1 MGLPKNKRDWLAI
14 IQPDLLI
21 NLTLRDLR
29 SKYKRSVLGWTW
41 SVLNPLVAVVV
52 YSAVFS
58 IFLRIEPS
66 VGDPSGLDSYAVFLL
81 VTLLP
86 WQFHVT
92 SLTEANR
99 SITANSSLITKIF
112 FPRWVLPTSAVLARF
127 LTLIVEMFVLLVLI
141 ALWEGHIAFQWI
153 PVVAALMILQLLFT
167 IGLALIISAANVYFR
182 DIQHFLMV
190 ALQPWMFLTPILYP
204 LNLVPD
210 DKEFLG
216 ISYRTLYQ
224 LNPMVSWAK
233 AYRNVLYDLRFPSLE
248 RWLAIL
254 AATLLPA
261 FIHLDFEGP
270 TRSHHFSSVKSQSAT
285 FSKSA

>member
-1 MGLPKNKRDWLAI
+1 M
-14 IQPDLLI
+14 
-21 NLTLRDLR
+21 
-29 SKYKRSVLGWTW
+29 
-41 SVLNPLVAVVV
+41 LNPLVAVVV

-58 IFLRIEPS
+58 VFLRIEPG

-99 SITANSSLITKIF
+99 SITANSSLITKIY

-127 LTLIVEMFVLLVLI
+127 TTLVVEMAVLLVLVAAI
-141 ALWEGHIAFQWI
+141 EGHIAFQWLPI
-153 PVVAALMILQLLFT
+153 VLVLMLLQLLFT
-167 IGLALIISAANVYFR
+167 VGLALMISAANVYFR
-182 DIQHFLMV
+182 DIQHFLLV

-204 LNLVPD
+204 LNLVPAD
-210 DKEFLG
+210 RDFLG
-216 ISYRTLYQ
+216 VDYRTLYQ

-233 AYRNVLYDLRFPSLE
+233 AYRNVLYDLRFPSAE

-254 AATLLPA
+254 VATGVALAVGLRVFNRLEPRMA
-261 FIHLDFEGP
+261 EE
-270 TRSHHFSSVKSQSAT
+270 V
-285 FSKSA
+285 

>member
-1 MGLPKNKRDWLAI
+1 MGIPKNKREWLGL
-14 IQPDLLI
+14 IQADLLM

-58 IFLRIEPS
+58 VFLRIEPS

-127 LTLIVEMFVLLVLI
+127 LALIVEMLVLLILI

-204 LNLVPD
+204 LNLVPA

-254 AATLLPA
+254 T
-261 FIHLDFEGP
+261 
-270 TRSHHFSSVKSQSAT
+270 AT
-285 FSKSA
+285 FVVLYLGFKIFNRLEPRMAEEV

>member
-1 MGLPKNKRDWLAI
+1 MGIPKNKREWLGV
-14 IQPDLLI
+14 IQPDLLM

-92 SLTEANR
+92 SLTEAYR

-127 LTLIVEMFVLLVLI
+127 LTLIVEMLVLLILI

-167 IGLALIISAANVYFR
+167 IGLALMISAANVYFR

-204 LNLVPD
+204 LNLVPA

-254 AATLLPA
+254 
-261 FIHLDFEGP
+261 
-270 TRSHHFSSVKSQSAT
+270 SAT
-285 FSKSA
+285 FVVLYLGFKVFNRLEPRMAEEV

>member
-1 MGLPKNKRDWLAI
+1 MGIPKNKREWLGL
-14 IQPDLLI
+14 IQADLLM

-58 IFLRIEPS
+58 VFLRIEPS

-99 SITANSSLITKIF
+99 SITGNSSLVTKIF

-127 LTLIVEMFVLLVLI
+127 LTLIVEMLVLLILI

-204 LNLVPD
+204 LNLVPA

-254 AATLLPA
+254 
-261 FIHLDFEGP
+261 
-270 TRSHHFSSVKSQSAT
+270 SAT
-285 FSKSA
+285 FVVLYIGFKVFNRLEPRMAEEV

>member
-1 MGLPKNKRDWLAI
+1 MGIPRNKRDWLAF

-127 LTLIVEMFVLLVLI
+127 LTLIVEMFVLLILI
-141 ALWEGHIAFQWI
+141 ALWEGDIAFQWI

-167 IGLALIISAANVYFR
+167 IGLALIISATNVYFR

-204 LNLVPD
+204 LNLVPA

-224 LNPMVSWAK
+224 LNPMVS
-233 AYRNVLYDLRFPSLE
+233 PSLE

-254 AATLLPA
+254 AAT
-261 FIHLDFEGP
+261 FIVLYLGFKIFNRLEP
-270 TRSHHFSSVKSQSAT
+270 RMAEEV
-285 FSKSA
+285 

>member
-1 MGLPKNKRDWLAI
+1 MGTPRNKREWLGL
-14 IQPDLLI
+14 IQPDLLM

-66 VGDPSGLDSYAVFLL
+66 VGDPSGLNSYAVFLL

-127 LTLIVEMFVLLVLI
+127 LTLIVEMLVLLILI

-167 IGLALIISAANVYFR
+167 IGLALMISAANVYFR

-204 LNLVPD
+204 LNLVPA

-254 AATLLPA
+254 
-261 FIHLDFEGP
+261 
-270 TRSHHFSSVKSQSAT
+270 SAT
-285 FSKSA
+285 FVVLYLGFKVFNRLEPRMAEEV

>member
-1 MGLPKNKRDWLAI
+1 M
-14 IQPDLLI
+14 

-58 IFLRIEPS
+58 VFLRIEPS

-99 SITANSSLITKIF
+99 SITGNSSLVTKIF

-127 LTLIVEMFVLLVLI
+127 LTLIVEMLVLLILI

-167 IGLALIISAANVYFR
+167 IGLALMISAANVYFR

-204 LNLVPD
+204 LNLVPA

-254 AATLLPA
+254 T
-261 FIHLDFEGP
+261 
-270 TRSHHFSSVKSQSAT
+270 AT
-285 FSKSA
+285 FVVLYLGFKIFNRLEPRMAEEV

>member
-1 MGLPKNKRDWLAI
+1 VGIPKNKREWLGL
-14 IQPDLLI
+14 IQADLLM

-58 IFLRIEPS
+58 VFLRIEPS
-66 VGDPSGLDSYAVFLL
+66 VGNPSDLDSYAVFLL

-99 SITANSSLITKIF
+99 SITANSSLVTKIF

-127 LTLIVEMFVLLVLI
+127 LTLIVEMLVLLILI

-204 LNLVPD
+204 LNLVPA

-254 AATLLPA
+254 T
-261 FIHLDFEGP
+261 
-270 TRSHHFSSVKSQSAT
+270 AT
-285 FSKSA
+285 FVVLYLGFKIFNRLEPRMAEEV

>member
-1 MGLPKNKRDWLAI
+1 VGLPKNKRDWLAI

-254 AATLLPA
+254 AAT
-261 FIHLDFEGP
+261 FIVLYLGFKIFNRLEP
-270 TRSHHFSSVKSQSAT
+270 RMAEEV
-285 FSKSA
+285 

>member
-92 SLTEANR
+92 CLTEANR

-254 AATLLPA
+254 AAT
-261 FIHLDFEGP
+261 FIVLYLGFKIFNRLEP
-270 TRSHHFSSVKSQSAT
+270 RMAEEV
-285 FSKSA
+285 

>member
-1 MGLPKNKRDWLAI
+1 MGIPKNKREWLGL
-14 IQPDLLI
+14 IQPDLLM

-41 SVLNPLVAVVV
+41 SVFNPLVAVVV

-127 LTLIVEMFVLLVLI
+127 LTLIVEMLVLLILI

-153 PVVAALMILQLLFT
+153 PVIAALMILQLLFT
-167 IGLALIISAANVYFR
+167 IGLALMISAANVYFR

-204 LNLVPD
+204 LNLVPA

-254 AATLLPA
+254 
-261 FIHLDFEGP
+261 
-270 TRSHHFSSVKSQSAT
+270 SAT
-285 FSKSA
+285 FVVLYLGFKIFNRLEPRMAEEV

>member
-1 MGLPKNKRDWLAI
+1 MGIPKNKREWLGL
-14 IQPDLLI
+14 IQPDLLM

-127 LTLIVEMFVLLVLI
+127 LTLIVEMLVLLILI
-141 ALWEGHIAFQWI
+141 ALWEGHNAFKWI

-167 IGLALIISAANVYFR
+167 IGLALMISAANVYFR

-204 LNLVPD
+204 LNLVPA

-254 AATLLPA
+254 
-261 FIHLDFEGP
+261 
-270 TRSHHFSSVKSQSAT
+270 SAT
-285 FSKSA
+285 FVVLYIGFKVFNRLEPRMAEEV

>member
-1 MGLPKNKRDWLAI
+1 MGLPKNKRDLLAI
-14 IQPDLLI
+14 IQPDLLL
-21 NLTLRDLR
+21 NLTLRNLR

-204 LNLVPD
+204 LNLVPT

-216 ISYRTLYQ
+216 VSYRTLYQ

-254 AATLLPA
+254 AAT
-261 FIHLDFEGP
+261 FIVLYLGFKIFNRLEP
-270 TRSHHFSSVKSQSAT
+270 RMAEEV
-285 FSKSA
+285 

>member
-1 MGLPKNKRDWLAI
+1 VGLPKNKRDWLAI
-14 IQPDLLI
+14 VQPDLLI

-254 AATLLPA
+254 AAT
-261 FIHLDFEGP
+261 FIVLYLGFKIFNRLEP
-270 TRSHHFSSVKSQSAT
+270 RMAEEV
-285 FSKSA
+285 

>member
-1 MGLPKNKRDWLAI
+1 MGLPKNKRDLLAI
-14 IQPDLLI
+14 IQPDLLL

-167 IGLALIISAANVYFR
+167 IGLALIISSANVYFR

-204 LNLVPD
+204 LNLVPT

-216 ISYRTLYQ
+216 VSYRTLYQ

-254 AATLLPA
+254 T
-261 FIHLDFEGP
+261 
-270 TRSHHFSSVKSQSAT
+270 AT
-285 FSKSA
+285 FIVLYLGFKIFNRLEPRMAEEV

>member
-1 MGLPKNKRDWLAI
+1 MGITINKRDWLEF

-41 SVLNPLVAVVV
+41 SGLNPLVAVVV

-127 LTLIVEMFVLLVLI
+127 LTLIVEMFVLLILI

-204 LNLVPD
+204 LNLVPA

-254 AATLLPA
+254 AAT
-261 FIHLDFEGP
+261 FIVLYLGFKIFNRLEP
-270 TRSHHFSSVKSQSAT
+270 RMAEEV
-285 FSKSA
+285 

>member
-127 LTLIVEMFVLLVLI
+127 LTLIVEMFVLLILI
-141 ALWEGHIAFQWI
+141 ALWAGHIAFQWI

-204 LNLVPD
+204 LNLVPA

-254 AATLLPA
+254 AAT
-261 FIHLDFEGP
+261 FIVLYLGFKIFNRLEP
-270 TRSHHFSSVKSQSAT
+270 RMAEEV
-285 FSKSA
+285 

>member
-1 MGLPKNKRDWLAI
+1 MVGISSHRREWIGLL
-14 IQPDLLI
+14 QPDLLI

-29 SKYKRSVLGWTW
+29 SKYKRSALGWTW

-66 VGDPSGLDSYAVFLL
+66 VGNPSGLDSYAVFLL

-99 SITANSSLITKIF
+99 SITSNSSLITKIF

-127 LTLIVEMFVLLVLI
+127 LTLIVEMIVLLILI
-141 ALWEGHIAFQWI
+141 AVFQGHIAFQWI
-153 PVVAALMILQLLFT
+153 PVVAILMILQLLFT
-167 IGLALIISAANVYFR
+167 VGLALMISAANVYFR
-182 DIQHFLMV
+182 DIQHFLLV

-204 LNLVPD
+204 LNLVPS

-224 LNPMVSWAK
+224 LNPMVSWTK
-233 AYRNVLYDLRFPSLE
+233 AYRNVLYDLTFPSLE

-254 AATLLPA
+254 ASTFIVLLLGFKVFNRLEPRMA
-261 FIHLDFEGP
+261 EE
-270 TRSHHFSSVKSQSAT
+270 V
-285 FSKSA
+285 

>member
-1 MGLPKNKRDWLAI
+1 VGIPKNKREWLGL
-14 IQPDLLI
+14 IQPDLLM

-66 VGDPSGLDSYAVFLL
+66 VGDPSGLNSYAVFLL

-127 LTLIVEMFVLLVLI
+127 LTLIVEMLVLLILI
-141 ALWEGHIAFQWI
+141 ALWEGHNAFKWI

-167 IGLALIISAANVYFR
+167 IGLALMISAANVYFR

-204 LNLVPD
+204 LNLVPA

-254 AATLLPA
+254 
-261 FIHLDFEGP
+261 
-270 TRSHHFSSVKSQSAT
+270 SAT
-285 FSKSA
+285 FVVLYIGFKVFNRLEPRMAEEV

>member
-1 MGLPKNKRDWLAI
+1 MGIPRNKREWLGL
-14 IQPDLLI
+14 IQPDLLM

-127 LTLIVEMFVLLVLI
+127 LTLIVEMLVLLILI

-167 IGLALIISAANVYFR
+167 IGLALMISAANVYFR
-182 DIQHFLMV
+182 DIQHFLLV

-204 LNLVPD
+204 LNLVPA

-224 LNPMVSWAK
+224 LNPMVSWTK

-254 AATLLPA
+254 
-261 FIHLDFEGP
+261 
-270 TRSHHFSSVKSQSAT
+270 SAT
-285 FSKSA
+285 FIVLYLGFKVFNRLEPRMAEEV

>member
-1 MGLPKNKRDWLAI
+1 MGIPKNKREWLGL
-14 IQPDLLI
+14 IQPDLLM

-127 LTLIVEMFVLLVLI
+127 LTLIVEMLVLLILI
-141 ALWEGHIAFQWI
+141 ALWEGHNAFKWI

-167 IGLALIISAANVYFR
+167 IGLALMISAANVYFR

-204 LNLVPD
+204 LNLVPA

-233 AYRNVLYDLRFPSLE
+233 AYRNVLYDLRLPSLE

-254 AATLLPA
+254 
-261 FIHLDFEGP
+261 
-270 TRSHHFSSVKSQSAT
+270 SAT
-285 FSKSA
+285 FVVLYIGFKVFNRLEPRMAEEV

>member
-1 MGLPKNKRDWLAI
+1 MGLPKNKRDWVAI

-29 SKYKRSVLGWTW
+29 SKYKRAVLGWTW

-254 AATLLPA
+254 AAT
-261 FIHLDFEGP
+261 FIVLYLGFKIFNRLEP
-270 TRSHHFSSVKSQSAT
+270 RMAEEV
-285 FSKSA
+285 

>member
-1 MGLPKNKRDWLAI
+1 MGTPRNKREWLGL
-14 IQPDLLI
+14 IQPDLLM

-127 LTLIVEMFVLLVLI
+127 LTLIVEMLVLLILI

-167 IGLALIISAANVYFR
+167 IGLALMISAANVYFR

-204 LNLVPD
+204 LNLVPA

-254 AATLLPA
+254 T
-261 FIHLDFEGP
+261 
-270 TRSHHFSSVKSQSAT
+270 AT
-285 FSKSA
+285 FVVLYLGFKIFNRLEPRMAEEV

>member
-1 MGLPKNKRDWLAI
+1 MGVPKNKREWLGL
-14 IQPDLLI
+14 IQPDLLM

-29 SKYKRSVLGWTW
+29 SKYKRSVLGWKW
-41 SVLNPLVAVVV
+41 SVFNTLVAVVV

-66 VGDPSGLDSYAVFLL
+66 VGDPSGLNSYAVFLL

-99 SITANSSLITKIF
+99 SITANSSLVTKIF

-127 LTLIVEMFVLLVLI
+127 LTLIVEMLVLLVLI

-167 IGLALIISAANVYFR
+167 IGLALMISAANVYFR

-204 LNLVPD
+204 LNLVPA

-224 LNPMVSWAK
+224 LNPMVSWTK

-254 AATLLPA
+254 
-261 FIHLDFEGP
+261 
-270 TRSHHFSSVKSQSAT
+270 SAT
-285 FSKSA
+285 FVVLYLGFKVFNRLEPRMAEEV

>member
-1 MGLPKNKRDWLAI
+1 MGTPKNKREWLGL
-14 IQPDLLI
+14 IQPDLLM

-127 LTLIVEMFVLLVLI
+127 LTLIVEMLVLLILI

-167 IGLALIISAANVYFR
+167 IGLALMISAANVYFR

-204 LNLVPD
+204 LNLVPA

-254 AATLLPA
+254 T
-261 FIHLDFEGP
+261 
-270 TRSHHFSSVKSQSAT
+270 AT
-285 FSKSA
+285 FVVLYLGFKIFNRLEPRMAEEV

>member
-1 MGLPKNKRDWLAI
+1 MGLPKNKRDWVAI

-254 AATLLPA
+254 AAT
-261 FIHLDFEGP
+261 FIVLYLGFKIFNRLEP
-270 TRSHHFSSVKSQSAT
+270 RMAEEV
-285 FSKSA
+285 